1 MFLGTLNDDNYSGP
15 LISSSMV
22 AGRKSKFEG
31 NEYASY
37 VVPNNA
43 TANVLSSIQIRFE
56 LVPKRW
62 ILQHVNVLGLIIG
75 FVGVQQGCAHQKT
88 TREEDYGQIWIGPI
102 VPF

>member
-31 NEYASY
+31 NESASY
-37 VVPNNA
+37 AVPNNA
-43 TANVLSSIQIRFE
+43 TVEVLSSIQIRFE

-62 ILQHVNVLGLIIG
+62 ISWHVNVLGLIIG
-75 FVGVQQGCAHQKT
+75 FVFTLASVFNKAVLIKKQLWKKT
-88 TREEDYGQIWIGPI
+88 MDESG
-102 VPF
+102 